1 MQSNSSD
8 DPLQD
13 LALVKE
19 ILQRQEDRVILPP
32 WAWYFWAL
40 VVALGTAVSVV
51 AVGEWGWTH
60 PQVAL
65 RIWPVVVLVGSIS
78 ETAGWVRFFRRDD
91 VVALTRAN
99 IRMVFS
105 FFGVGIATGAII
117 FSQIL
122 RGYDISAILLPTLS
136 LYFFMIAVFSFRQL
150 FWEGYAVV
158 LLGVL
163 MMVLP
168 IPAGLGYPLTG
179 ALAAAAFVTGGVH
192 TAIASRRYG

>member
-40 VVALGTAVSVV
+40 VVALGTAASVV

-65 RIWPVVVLVGSIS
+65 
-78 ETAGWVRFFRRDD
+78 
-91 VVALTRAN
+91 
-99 IRMVFS
+99 
-105 FFGVGIATGAII
+105 
-117 FSQIL
+117 
-122 RGYDISAILLPTLS
+122 
-136 LYFFMIAVFSFRQL
+136 
-150 FWEGYAVV
+150 
-158 LLGVL
+158 
-163 MMVLP
+163 
-168 IPAGLGYPLTG
+168 
-179 ALAAAAFVTGGVH
+179 AAAAFVAGGVH

>member
-1 MQSNSSD
+1 MQSKSSD
-8 DPLQD
+8 DHLQD

-65 RIWPVVVLVGSIS
+65 RIWPVVILVGSVS
-78 ETAGWVRFFRRDD
+78 ETAGWVRFFR
-91 VVALTRAN
+91 
-99 IRMVFS
+99 
-105 FFGVGIATGAII
+105 
-117 FSQIL
+117 
-122 RGYDISAILLPTLS
+122 
-136 LYFFMIAVFSFRQL
+136 
-150 FWEGYAVV
+150 E
-158 LLGVL
+158 
-163 MMVLP
+163 
-168 IPAGLGYPLTG
+168 GYPLTG